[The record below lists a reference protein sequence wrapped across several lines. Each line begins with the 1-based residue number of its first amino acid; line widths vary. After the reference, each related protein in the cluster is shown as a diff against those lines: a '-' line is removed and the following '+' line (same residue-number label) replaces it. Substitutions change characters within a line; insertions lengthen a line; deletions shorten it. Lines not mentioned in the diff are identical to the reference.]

1 MKVTFYLVV
10 GLLLLS
16 SVTKAQTGNSNELLL
31 KLADEVNKKYSD
43 TPVLNEDIHSLLVS
57 KNGILEAE
65 YYYNGFT
72 KDSLNN
78 IKSVTKSI
86 VGLLV
91 GIAIDEG
98 FIKNIEQPVLSFFD
112 DCEAEEL
119 FHEKK
124 NIKIRDLLSMQSGI
138 EWNNRALIKDEWW
151 FSDSPHCFV
160 LNNFP
165 MDSEPGTKF
174 SYNSAV
180 SHLLSG
186 IISRSSGISTKDFAT
201 KYLFDPLEIKGFYWQ
216 TDNAGEYRGNSELYL
231 LPRDMIKIGET
242 LLNEGLYKK
251 NRVVSKSWIAQM
263 TSYQTEGNSLMDY
276 GFHWMLSKDDKPS
289 FFFAGGSGGHHIFVV
304 PSKELVVVT
313 TGHWD
318 NARSTLE
325 IMQAVKLGIIEKL
338 NF

>member
-1 MKVTFYLVV
+1 MRIIFYSVI
-10 GLLLLS
+10 GLFLLS
-16 SVTKAQTGNSNELLL
+16 PVTKAQTSAGNQLLL
-31 KLADEVNKKYSD
+31 KLSDEVNKKYKN
-43 TPVLNEDIHSLLVS
+43 TPVLNEDVHSLLVS

-78 IKSVTKSI
+78 VKSVTKSLI
-86 VGLLV
+86 GLLIGV
-91 GIAIDEG
+91 AIDKG
-98 FIKNIEQPVLSFFD
+98 FIEDIEQPILPFFD
-112 DCEAEEL
+112 ECEKQPLFAEKENV
-119 FHEKK
+119 K
-124 NIKIRDLLSMQSGI
+124 IKHLLSMQSGI

-165 MDSEPGTKF
+165 MDSQPGTKF

-186 IISRSSGISTKDFAT
+186 IISRSSGISVKEFAE
-201 KYLFDPLEIKGFYWQ
+201 KHLFSPLGIENFYWQ

-231 LPRDMIKIGET
+231 LPRDMIKIGEM
-242 LLNEGLYKK
+242 LLNQGVYKGK
-251 NRVVSKSWIAQM
+251 RVISQDWITEMVSYKA
-263 TSYQTEGNSLMDY
+263 EGNSLMDY
-276 GFHWMLSKDDKPS
+276 GFHWMLSKDDRPS
-289 FFFAGGSGGHHIFVV
+289 FFFAGGSGGHHIFIV

-325 IMQAVKLGIIEKL
+325 IMQAAKQGIIEKFSL
-338 NF
+338 